1 MKPVCEPANCQTNCY
16 KDALY
21 ALAADSNF
29 FFFLLLL
36 SHLPNKVGLR
46 FLVFL
51 KKLTHI
57 KKKTPQIRRRG
68 ARATGRGKEWA
79 YTRKRLRS
87 VPRGWYGP
95 RIIRYVAWIIN
106 HIVAKKMVVF
116 GSTTP
121 RCSTAHHRAFSS
133 PPTSCG
139 GSFSTQVSPF

>member
-16 KDALY
+16 KVALY

-57 KKKTPQIRRRG
+57 KPPP
-68 ARATGRGKEWA
+68 AD
-79 YTRKRLRS
+79 
-87 VPRGWYGP
+87 
-95 RIIRYVAWIIN
+95 
-106 HIVAKKMVVF
+106 
-116 GSTTP
+116 
-121 RCSTAHHRAFSS
+121 STAWRQSH
-133 PPTSCG
+133 G
-139 GSFSTQVSPF
+139 KG